1 MKTVEE
7 INEFIDVIRENIA
20 GDVLSGKINSFNL
33 GTYRGWWE
41 ALEWVLEDSE
51 DDTTTNK

>member
-7 INEFIDVIRENIA
+7 IKEFIDVIRENIA
-20 GDVLSGKINSFNL
+20 GDVLSGKINSFHL

-41 ALEWVLEDSE
+41 ALKWVLEDSE
-51 DDTTTNK
+51 DVENN